1 MTSVSVLVITH
12 RRDDHLLH
20 QQRALQR
27 VPGWD
32 EAVVTFINQ
41 PDVPWAAAPPRVR
54 VEHLTAD
61 GLALAQ
67 ARNHAARAGR
77 GEVLVFLDVDCLPG
91 PGTIAR
97 LADECQPGRVVMA
110 EPRYLP
116 PSWTPNTSPESVA
129 LPHHSRAGLPVGR
142 TDAWHMFWSLGFAM
156 RADDFASVGGFDEGY
171 SGYGG
176 EDTDFAFAC
185 RRAGMELWLSS
196 APVFHQAHA
205 VHRPPLQHTS
215 SIVINARR
223 FRERWGTWPME
234 GWLAALASRGLVA
247 WGDDDLELLREPT
260 AQELADS
267 LVPDA
272 RF

>member
-1 MTSVSVLVITH
+1 MAANCLPTTPPPAIPSRCSPRGVDDDLARAFVITH

-41 PDVPWAAAPPRVR
+41 PDVPWATAPPRVR

-61 GLALAQ
+61 GVALAQ
-67 ARNHAARAGR
+67 ARNHAARAEPWRGAGSGR
-77 GEVLVFLDVDCLPG
+77 LFHFRPGWDDALPADEMPPAVVMAVSWCGLPGVGRRTRAPSRSPCPTTPG
-91 PGTIAR
+91 PGCR
-97 LADECQPGRVVMA
+97 WA
-110 EPRYLP
+110 EP
-116 PSWTPNTSPESVA
+116 
-129 LPHHSRAGLPVGR
+129 
-142 TDAWHMFWSLGFAM
+142 DAWHMFWSLGFAM

-185 RRAGMELWLSS
+185 RRAGLELWLSS

-215 SIVINARR
+215 SIV
-223 FRERWGTWPME
+223 T
-234 GWLAALASRGLVA
+234 
-247 WGDDDLELLREPT
+247 T
-260 AQELADS
+260 LAD
-267 LVPDA
+267 L
-272 RF
+272 